1 MGYPPNSQ
9 VKQALTSAGVGS
21 VKDLLTLD
29 GELLNQLTFTVGSEE
44 RKLKL
49 LDVAKLKRV
58 SSFHTALCTSEAGSR
73 ISILP
78 DDLWFQTTETDWD
91 EFRVGSTAFIVRSTQ
106 PTTTTVATQ
115 PTPVTATLPNLREA
129 FAKSIKKD
137 PEAYPVFKEA
147 RLWDSWNR
155 KLKSMWRIYTI

>member
-1 MGYPPNSQ
+1 MGYPPSSE

-29 GELLNQLTFTVGSEE
+29 GEVFSQLTFTVGSEA

-49 LDVAKLKRV
+49 LDVANLKRV
-58 SSFHTALCTSEAGSR
+58 SSCDTALCTSEAGSR

-78 DDLWFQTTETDWD
+78 DDLWFQTKETNWD
-91 EFRVGSTAFIVRSTQ
+91 EFRVGSTAFIMRST
-106 PTTTTVATQ
+106 PPATTTVAIP
-115 PTPVTATLPNLREA
+115 PTPVTLTLSNLREA

-137 PEAYPVFKEA
+137 PEAYPV
-147 RLWDSWNR
+147 LR
-155 KLKSMWRIYTI
+155 KLDYGIHGTEN

>member
-29 GELLNQLTFTVGSEE
+29 GELFSRLFFMVGSEE

-58 SSFHTALCTSEAGSR
+58 SSFHTE
-73 ISILP
+73 
-78 DDLWFQTTETDWD
+78 
-91 EFRVGSTAFIVRSTQ
+91 IVHQ
-106 PTTTTVATQ
+106 
-115 PTPVTATLPNLREA
+115 
-129 FAKSIKKD
+129 
-137 PEAYPVFKEA
+137 
-147 RLWDSWNR
+147 
-155 KLKSMWRIYTI
+155 

>member
-1 MGYPPNSQ
+1 MPPTGTKAAQPPQLHVLNHLLEAIMGYPPNSE

-29 GELLNQLTFTVGSEE
+29 GELFSQLFFTVGSEE

-58 SSFHTALCTSEAGSR
+58 SSFHTALCTSESGSR

-91 EFRVGSTAFIVRSTQ
+91 ELRVC
-106 PTTTTVATQ
+106 
-115 PTPVTATLPNLREA
+115 LL
-129 FAKSIKKD
+129 
-137 PEAYPVFKEA
+137 
-147 RLWDSWNR
+147 
-155 KLKSMWRIYTI
+155 YTSDAADE